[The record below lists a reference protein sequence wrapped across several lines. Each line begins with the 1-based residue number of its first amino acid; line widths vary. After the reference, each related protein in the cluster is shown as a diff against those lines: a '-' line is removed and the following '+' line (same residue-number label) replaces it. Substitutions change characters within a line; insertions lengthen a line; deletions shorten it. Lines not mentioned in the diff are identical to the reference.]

1 MASPGPRGIALQ
13 VMLQLFERGRSLD
26 DIFASEWYRGLS
38 GESRDLALSRELAYG
53 LCRWYYRLAALL
65 AQRLDKPLRKRDR
78 DVEIIL
84 LLGLYQ
90 LLVMRTP
97 PHAAVNETVAM
108 ARQRRKSWARSLI
121 NAVLRGVVR
130 DGVALDDDPA
140 AAYPG
145 WMRARIESDWGERAV
160 SVMAAGNARAP
171 MTLRVD
177 THRVGREDMLRQMSE
192 LGIEARAHDIVPCAI
207 TLASPCSVE
216 RIPGFAEGRV
226 SVQDAA
232 AQLAAILLDAEPGQH
247 VLDACAAPGGK
258 TAHLLQCADDLR
270 LDALDSDAS
279 RLESVSQNLRRIGR
293 DARLIHGD
301 AGAPD
306 DWFDGEYYDRILVDA
321 PCSASG
327 VIRRHPDIKL
337 LRRESDIIN
346 LVERQRRIMDACW
359 QLLKPGGKMLYS
371 TCSIFRAENESQVE
385 AFLHRHAGAAEI
397 PLRERDWGQLRQP
410 GRQIPTGDHDMDGFY
425 YALLQRTS
433 D

>member
-1 MASPGPRGIALQ
+1 
-13 VMLQLFERGRSLD
+13 
-26 DIFASEWYRGLS
+26 
-38 GESRDLALSRELAYG
+38 
-53 LCRWYYRLAALL
+53 
-65 AQRLDKPLRKRDR
+65 
-78 DVEIIL
+78 
-84 LLGLYQ
+84 
-90 LLVMRTP
+90 
-97 PHAAVNETVAM
+97 
-108 ARQRRKSWARSLI
+108 
-121 NAVLRGVVR
+121 
-130 DGVALDDDPA
+130 
-140 AAYPG
+140 
-145 WMRARIESDWGERAV
+145 
-160 SVMAAGNARAP
+160 
-171 MTLRVD
+171 
-177 THRVGREDMLRQMSE
+177 
-192 LGIEARAHDIVPCAI
+192 
-207 TLASPCSVE
+207 
-216 RIPGFAEGRV
+216 
-226 SVQDAA
+226 
-232 AQLAAILLDAEPGQH
+232 